1 MLPARC
7 EMPDYNIKIC
17 NVILFY
23 DQRQI
28 IVYIYIYIT
37 VHIYKILIKYLI
49 IIIIIKD
56 DVENAKKANRNH
68 KGILH
73 YIWFLV

>member
-28 IVYIYIYIT
+28 IVYIYIY
-37 VHIYKILIKYLI
+37 HSAHL
-49 IIIIIKD
+49 
-56 DVENAKKANRNH
+56 
-68 KGILH
+68 
-73 YIWFLV
+73 